1 MKKLG
6 IVAGRGELPLML
18 IKACQE
24 QNRPFHVL
32 ALKDHADPELYA
44 PDLPIS
50 WIRLGDVG
58 KGLRIAHDNKI
69 EEIVM
74 IGAVRRPSFS
84 QIRPDWRG
92 VKFFAKAGLKALGD
106 DGILKAAI
114 DELEKEG
121 FTVIGADSILKDSMS
136 TLGLYGKVKPD
147 KQALK
152 DIAKGY
158 QVAKILGQA
167 DVGQS
172 VVVADGLVLGVEAIE
187 GTDALIMRSGSLA
200 RSEVKPVLVKVK
212 KPKQETRADLPTIGT
227 QTVINAFSAGFAGIA
242 VEAGS
247 AFVVDRSAVIKKAD
261 ELGIFVLGIDE
272 TCQQNAE

>member
-158 QVAKILGQA
+158 QVAKVLGQA

-187 GTDALIMRSGSLA
+187 GTDALIMRSGALA